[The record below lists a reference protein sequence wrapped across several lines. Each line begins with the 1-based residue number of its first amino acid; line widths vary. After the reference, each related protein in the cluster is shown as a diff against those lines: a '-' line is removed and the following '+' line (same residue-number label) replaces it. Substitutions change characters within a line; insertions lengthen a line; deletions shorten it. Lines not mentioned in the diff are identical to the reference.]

1 MEKSNVLR
9 SLQSFVVLPI
19 LATNLL
25 TAPIAFDKIPT
36 VAVLSTDENGP
47 LTSKLSDN
55 QQSDIEVKAQ
65 KIDAYFAKYNL
76 PLAGHGETFVN
87 AAEKYGLPWN
97 FLPSIAMAE
106 STGCKFIIPK
116 TNNCFGWGSGKIKFQ
131 SIDES
136 IEVIAKNL
144 SGNNPDTA
152 RHYADKDI
160 DGILKKY
167 NPPQVAPKY
176 LGIVKGIM
184 KSIEDINLE

>member
-1 MEKSNVLR
+1 MEKINVLR

-25 TAPIAFDKIPT
+25 GAPMEFQKIPT
-36 VAVLSTDENGP
+36 VAVLSTDENGLLSP
-47 LTSKLSDN
+47 KLSDN
-55 QQSDIEVKAQ
+55 QQSDVEEKAQ

-87 AAEKYGLPWN
+87 VAEKYGLPWN

-116 TNNCFGWGSGKIKFQ
+116 TNNCFGWGSGKIKFE

-136 IEVIAKNL
+136 IEVIAQNL
-144 SGNNPDTA
+144 SGNDPDTA
-152 RHYADKDI
+152 HHYADKDI
-160 DGILKKY
+160 DGILKTY
-167 NPPQVAPKY
+167 NPPRVAPKY
-176 LGIVKGIM
+176 LGIVKSIM
-184 KSIEDINLE
+184 KSIENTNLE